1 MIKESQLM
9 LTKKWMGVITLM
21 VMVLLVA
28 CGGEEIEPTAVPVV
42 EDVETAVSETEI
54 EESEPMNMGE
64 RQSSPEGRYSFMPVD
79 GYGWE
84 VAKGQTYMANDDG
97 TIMLSVVGV
106 PTNDS
111 SAETIMADFIDGMA
125 TAGSGVLER
134 GVESTITVDGVE
146 GTAVNLTGNLFG
158 SPMDGQ
164 AILVKPT
171 DDWAIFA
178 LAMGNVEENDA
189 RWRESGQPLFMTVLE
204 SMAFLDE
211 TAVSELSTASGADL
225 CAVATDP
232 TYGYSQENPVQVGGG
247 ETDGVARA
255 TAFLDNLVDPVGI
268 SVTYTHVDGDNTLE
282 VYELLSPLADD
293 PISLYIDVDNYAE
306 LMAPAGFSCEAA
318 FSISAP

>member
-9 LTKKWMGVITLM
+9 LAKKWMGVITLM

-42 EDVETAVSETEI
+42 EDVETAVSETE
-54 EESEPMNMGE
+54 SEPMNMEE
-64 RQSSPEGRYSFMPVD
+64 RQSSLEGRYSFMPVN

-106 PTNDS
+106 PANDS
-111 SAETIMADFIDGMA
+111 SAEAIMADFIDGMA
-125 TAGSGVLER
+125 TAGSGVLEP

-146 GTAVNLTGNLFG
+146 GTAINLTGNLFG

-211 TAVSELSTASGADL
+211 TAVSELLASSGGDL
-225 CAVATDP
+225 CAIAIDP

-247 ETDGVARA
+247 EADGVTRA
-255 TAFLDNLVDPVGI
+255 TTFLDNLVDPVGI
-268 SVTYTHVDGDNTLE
+268 SVTYTHVDGDTTLE
-282 VYELLSPLADD
+282 VYELLSPLADE
-293 PISLYIDVDNYAE
+293 PINLYIDVDNYGE